1 MSRGLGP
8 LILVLNDLVMMEDE
22 MMKSQCSLKLGKVVL
37 DRTELNISLKAGT
50 RVGEIALHM

>member
-50 RVGEIALHM
+50 RVSEIALHM